1 VIETNYKEQIVI
13 YPKYQIPI
21 PIVPSLINQK
31 KLVIL
36 RKRKKMLQNTI
47 NFTTFLYNKLMRQIV
62 ISTISLS
69 LKPPLILFYT
79 KVFFFFDNHVP
90 NSDKCVCLLSPTL
103 GIYYVEL
110 SFF

>member
-1 VIETNYKEQIVI
+1 MIETNYKEQIVI

-36 RKRKKMLQNTI
+36 RKRKKILQNTI

-79 KVFFFFDNHVP
+79 KFFFFFFFFFCDNHVP
-90 NSDKCVCLLSPTL
+90 NSDKYMCLLSPTL
-103 GIYYVEL
+103 GIY
-110 SFF
+110 